1 MAASSEEAGL
11 LEMLQLQN
19 GDGPCLAAYRE
30 HRPIALP
37 DIGEEGD
44 RWPDVVPAIMDA
56 GYASM
61 YVVPLRFHDRVV
73 GAVNHFRTGRG
84 HLSEDDQA
92 LAQAL
97 ADAAM
102 LALVHWSSEPLGGG
116 ELLTRL
122 QGAISA
128 KTSLE
133 IAKGMLAE
141 YGGVDFAE
149 AARALRDHA
158 VRHEAR
164 ITDTAEALV
173 RRELA
178 LDAVIRPRASRALR

>member
-1 MAASSEEAGL
+1 M
-11 LEMLQLQN
+11 
-19 GDGPCLAAYRE
+19 
-30 HRPIALP
+30 
-37 DIGEEGD
+37 
-44 RWPDVVPAIMDA
+44 
-56 GYASM
+56 
-61 YVVPLRFHDRVV
+61 V

-84 HLSEDDQA
+84 RLSEDDQS

-97 ADAAM
+97 ADATM
-102 LALVHWSSEPLGGG
+102 FALVRWSTEPLGGG

-122 QGAISA
+122 QGAITA
-128 KTSLE
+128 KTSVE

-158 VRHEAR
+158 VRHELR
-164 ITDTAEALV
+164 LTDTAEALV

-178 LDAVIRPRASRALR
+178 LDAVIRPRASRTPR